1 MEGIVTP
8 GNLRGAMRASRAR
21 ATTATRGGI
30 ARDSRTVLFGG
41 MRRRRAVGRVGLL
54 LVVAAAIAG
63 AALLVAVDP
72 SLAAVP
78 PPDARVGFA
87 PAPPADDGQGQPP
100 SAMPAIAWRVSK
112 AIGLPWSGRLVRGVQ
127 LPAEG
132 PDWFTWDP
140 VYNRTP
146 DRGWR
151 RYGTDALIRT
161 LLAALRTYRQAHP
174 WAPRVGI
181 GDLSRRHG
189 GPFGAVYGGLGHAS
203 HQNGLDVDVWYPRA
217 DGTERRA
224 MKVSQVDRPLAQA
237 LVDAFREGGAQKLFV
252 GPHLGLHG
260 PAAIVIPLVHHDDHV
275 HVRIPPPPG

>member
-1 MEGIVTP
+1 
-8 GNLRGAMRASRAR
+8 MRPSRSR
-21 ATTATRGGI
+21 ATTAVRGGI

-41 MRRRRAVGRVGLL
+41 ARRRRAIARVVLAVAAL
-54 LVVAAAIAG
+54 AVAAAAVV
-63 AALLVAVDP
+63 LVAVKP

-78 PPDARVGFA
+78 PPDARAVFA
-87 PAPPADDGQGQPP
+87 PAPPADDGMGSPP
-100 SAMPAIAWRVSK
+100 APYPAIAWRASE
-112 AIGLPWSGRLVRGVQ
+112 AIGLPWDGRLVRGVQ

-140 VYNRTP
+140 VYDRIP

-161 LLAALRTYRQAHP
+161 LLAAIRTYREAHP
-174 WAPRVGI
+174 EAPRVGV

-189 GPFGAVYGGLGHAS
+189 GPFGARYGGLGHAS

-217 DGTERRA
+217 DDTEARA
-224 MKVSQVDRPLAQA
+224 ARVSQIDHGLAQA
-237 LVDAFREGGAQKLFV
+237 LVDAFREAGAQKLFV
-252 GPHLGLHG
+252 GPHVGLHG
-260 PAAIVIPLVHHDDHV
+260 PTSVVIPLAYHDDHV